1 MKDEEKKNEYP
12 VPSGGTVRTSY
23 ILFLI
28 VMIFM
33 LVFCALFLSSA
44 SAEANYMVGGG
55 VIKGSGEMS
64 SIAIGS
70 ANSGGAYAPVSEGP
84 ENVVAGVGAQASVG
98 RAAVL
103 GAFSKGGEGS
113 VAVGYYADAKQPYTV
128 AVGDASSS
136 TVSGGVAVGWGAVA
150 DRRTSLESG
159 GARVYSPSGA
169 TVEERNAVNATVR
182 GGMGVVSIG
191 DGSSSRQISNVA
203 AGIMDGD
210 AANVAQLKA
219 LENSMS
225 RSVEA
230 AKKENGGKIKAL
242 DDMAVKYDGKD
253 KTSVTFGT
261 RGKPV
266 QLANVAE
273 GYSYYDAANYGQLNR
288 LENVLNYKIETVAK
302 QQAADDRLNVK
313 YDGKD
318 KNSVTLTSAQEGEAV
333 RLTNVADGKIVQYG
347 RDAVNGGQLWTLG
360 SSVAGALGGSF
371 SVGAGG
377 GVTGSFT
384 VDGKEAASVQE
395 AIDQTVDLAKNA
407 KKSEWKLRVNG
418 KETAVRDGDVIAVDE
433 GKNISIAPDANTG
446 VYKVGVVDNPE
457 FASVKA
463 GNVLIGGNGIDMG
476 GTRMTGLADGRVYQG
491 SSDAVTGSQLWD
503 AYRRMDK
510 IDERAK
516 MIGAH
521 AAALSALHPVPYN
534 PYEPTTLS
542 AGFGAYRGE
551 YSAAVGVFHYVREN
565 LLVNTG
571 LALNTGGDLMARAGI
586 SVAVGRGGQRR
597 ASLVRDMTDVQR
609 ELAAMR
615 QTISQ
620 LKKENAQNK
629 ETIRELQK
637 ASHTK

>member
-12 VPSGGTVRTSY
+12 VPSGGAVRTSY
-23 ILFLI
+23 ILFMI

-44 SAEANYMVGGG
+44 SAEASYRAGGG
-55 VIKGSGEMS
+55 TM
-64 SIAIGS
+64 
-70 ANSGGAYAPVSEGP
+70 
-84 ENVVAGVGAQASVG
+84 AG
-98 RAAVL
+98 
-103 GAFSKGGEGS
+103 
-113 VAVGYYADAKQPYTV
+113 DT
-128 AVGDASSS
+128 SSS
-136 TVSGGVAVGWGAVA
+136 S
-150 DRRTSLESG
+150 
-159 GARVYSPSGA
+159 
-169 TVEERNAVNATVR
+169 
-182 GGMGVVSIG
+182 VSIG
-191 DGSSSRQISNVA
+191 AGRRNGASTNGSDCVSIGAAAAAKNNGATAAGAHSASDVEYGVALGAYSEAHRRTVASGHYAPEGASEAEKQAVSNTARAADGKYYGVASIGNNKYTRQLVGVA
-203 AGIMDGD
+203 AGSADTD
-210 AANVAQLKA
+210 AANVSQLKA
-219 LENSMS
+219 LEGVMS

-230 AKKENGGKIKAL
+230 AKNENGGKIKAL
-242 DDMAVKYDGKD
+242 DD
-253 KTSVTFGT
+253 SV
-261 RGKPV
+261 
-266 QLANVAE
+266 
-273 GYSYYDAANYGQLNR
+273 
-288 LENVLNYKIETVAK
+288 
-302 QQAADDRLNVK
+302 VK

-318 KNSVTLTSAQEGEAV
+318 KNSVTLTSAKAGEAV
-333 RLTNVADGKIVQYG
+333 RLTNVADGKIVQSG
-347 RDAVNGGQLWTLG
+347 LDAVNGGQLWTLG
-360 SSVAGALGGSF
+360 NSVAKSFGGSF
-371 SVGAGG
+371 GVGAGG
-377 GVTGSFT
+377 EVTGSFT
-384 VDGKEAASVQE
+384 VDGKEAGSVQE

-418 KETAVRDGDVIAVDE
+418 KETTVRDGDVIAVDE
-433 GKNISIAPDANTG
+433 GKNISIAPDAKTG

-457 FASVKA
+457 FACVKA

-476 GTRMTGLADGRVYQG
+476 GTRMTGLAAGRVYRG
-491 SSDAVTGSQLWD
+491 SSDAVTGGQLWD
-503 AYRRMDK
+503 AYRRIDK

-571 LALNTGGDLMARAGI
+571 LALNTDGDLMARAGI
-586 SVAVGRGGQRR
+586 SVAVGRGGQRQ

-615 QTISQ
+615 QTIAQ

-637 ASHTK
+637 ASHKK

>member
-12 VPSGGTVRTSY
+12 TPSRKSVRESY
-23 ILFLI
+23 LWFIV

-44 SAEANYMVGGG
+44 SAEASYRAGGG
-55 VIKGSGEMS
+55 TTGNDT
-64 SIAIGS
+64 A
-70 ANSGGAYAPVSEGP
+70 
-84 ENVVAGVGAQASVG
+84 
-98 RAAVL
+98 
-103 GAFSKGGEGS
+103 
-113 VAVGYYADAKQPYTV
+113 
-128 AVGDASSS
+128 ASS
-136 TVSGGVAVGWGAVA
+136 
-150 DRRTSLESG
+150 
-159 GARVYSPSGA
+159 
-169 TVEERNAVNATVR
+169 
-182 GGMGVVSIG
+182 VSIG
-191 DGSSSRQISNVA
+191 VSGLNGASTNGSDCVSIGAAAAAKNNGATAAGAHSTANVNYGVALGAYTEAHRQTADGGYYMPEAASEAEKQAVSDTARAADGKYYGVASIGNNEHTRQLVGVA
-203 AGIMDGD
+203 AGSLDTD
-210 AANVAQLKA
+210 AANVSQLKA
-219 LENSMS
+219 LEGSMS

-230 AKKENGGKIKAL
+230 AKNENGGKIKAL

-253 KTSVTFGT
+253 K
-261 RGKPV
+261 
-266 QLANVAE
+266 
-273 GYSYYDAANYGQLNR
+273 
-288 LENVLNYKIETVAK
+288 
-302 QQAADDRLNVK
+302 
-313 YDGKD
+313 
-318 KNSVTLTSAQEGEAV
+318 NSVTLTSAKEGEAV
-333 RLTNVADGKIVQYG
+333 RLTNVADGKIVQSG

-360 SSVAGALGGSF
+360 NSVAKSLGGSF
-371 SVGAGG
+371 GVGAGG

-384 VDGKEAASVQE
+384 VDGKEAGSVQE

-418 KETAVRDGDVIAVDE
+418 KETTVRDGDVIAVDE
-433 GKNISIAPDANTG
+433 GKNISIAPDAKTG

-463 GNVLIGGNGIDMG
+463 GNVLIGRNGIDMG
-476 GTRMTGLADGRVYQG
+476 GTRITGLADGRVYRG
-491 SSDAVTGSQLWD
+491 SSDAVTGGQLWD

-586 SVAVGRGGQRR
+586 SVAVGRGGQRQ

-615 QTISQ
+615 QTIAQ

-629 ETIRELQK
+629 ETISELRK
-637 ASHTK
+637 ASHKK

>member
-1 MKDEEKKNEYP
+1 M
-12 VPSGGTVRTSY
+12 
-23 ILFLI
+23 
-28 VMIFM
+28 
-33 LVFCALFLSSA
+33 
-44 SAEANYMVGGG
+44 
-55 VIKGSGEMS
+55 
-64 SIAIGS
+64 
-70 ANSGGAYAPVSEGP
+70 
-84 ENVVAGVGAQASVG
+84 
-98 RAAVL
+98 
-103 GAFSKGGEGS
+103 
-113 VAVGYYADAKQPYTV
+113 
-128 AVGDASSS
+128 
-136 TVSGGVAVGWGAVA
+136 
-150 DRRTSLESG
+150 
-159 GARVYSPSGA
+159 
-169 TVEERNAVNATVR
+169 
-182 GGMGVVSIG
+182 
-191 DGSSSRQISNVA
+191 
-203 AGIMDGD
+203 
-210 AANVAQLKA
+210 
-219 LENSMS
+219 
-225 RSVEA
+225 EA
-230 AKKENGGKIKAL
+230 AKNENGGKIKAL

-261 RGKPV
+261 RGTPV

-318 KNSVTLTSAQEGEAV
+318 KNIVTLTSAKEGEAV
-333 RLTNVADGKIVQYG
+333 RLTNVADGKIVQSG

-371 SVGAGG
+371 STGAGG

-418 KETAVRDGDVIAVDE
+418 KETTVRDGDVIAVDE
-433 GKNISIAPDANTG
+433 GKNISIAPDAKTG

-463 GNVLIGGNGIDMG
+463 GSVLIGGNGIDMG
-476 GTRMTGLADGRVYQG
+476 GTRMTGLADGRVYRG
-491 SSDAVTGSQLWD
+491 SSDAVTGGQLWD
-503 AYRRMDK
+503 AYRRIDK

-534 PYEPTTLS
+534 PYEPTPLS

-571 LALNTGGDLMARAGI
+571 LALNTDGYLMARAGI
-586 SVAVGRGGQRR
+586 SVAVGRGGQRQ

-609 ELAAMR
+609 ELADMR
-615 QTISQ
+615 QTI
-620 LKKENAQNK
+620 A
-629 ETIRELQK
+629 
-637 ASHTK
+637 

>member
-12 VPSGGTVRTSY
+12 TPSRKSVRVSY
-23 ILFLI
+23 IWFI
-28 VMIFM
+28 VVMIFM

-44 SAEANYMVGGG
+44 SAEASCTAGGG
-55 VIKGSGEMS
+55 TT
-64 SIAIGS
+64 
-70 ANSGGAYAPVSEGP
+70 
-84 ENVVAGVGAQASVG
+84 AG
-98 RAAVL
+98 
-103 GAFSKGGEGS
+103 
-113 VAVGYYADAKQPYTV
+113 DT
-128 AVGDASSS
+128 SSS
-136 TVSGGVAVGWGAVA
+136 S
-150 DRRTSLESG
+150 
-159 GARVYSPSGA
+159 
-169 TVEERNAVNATVR
+169 
-182 GGMGVVSIG
+182 VSIG
-191 DGSSSRQISNVA
+191 AGGLNGASTNGSGCVSIGTAAAAKHNGATTVGAHSVVDVDYGAALGAYTEAHRRTADGGYYMPEAASEAEKQAVSNTARAADGKYYGVASIGNNGHTRQLVGIA
-203 AGIMDGD
+203 AGSLDTD
-210 AANVAQLKA
+210 AANVSQLKA
-219 LENSMS
+219 LEGSIS

-230 AKKENGGKIKAL
+230 AKNENGGKIKAL

-253 KTSVTFGT
+253 K
-261 RGKPV
+261 
-266 QLANVAE
+266 
-273 GYSYYDAANYGQLNR
+273 
-288 LENVLNYKIETVAK
+288 
-302 QQAADDRLNVK
+302 
-313 YDGKD
+313 
-318 KNSVTLTSAQEGEAV
+318 NSVTLTSAKGGEAV
-333 RLTNVADGKIVQYG
+333 RLTNVADGKIVQSG

-360 SSVAGALGGSF
+360 SSVAKSLGGSF
-371 SVGAGG
+371 SAGAGG

-384 VDGKEAASVQE
+384 VDGKEAARVQE

-433 GKNISIAPDANTG
+433 GKNISIAPDAKTG

-463 GNVLIGGNGIDMG
+463 GSVLIGGNGIDMG
-476 GTRMTGLADGRVYQG
+476 GTRMTGLADGRVYRG
-491 SSDAVTGSQLWD
+491 SSDAVTGGQLWD

-609 ELAAMR
+609 ELADMR
-615 QTISQ
+615 QTIAQ

-629 ETIRELQK
+629 ETLRELRK
-637 ASHTK
+637 ASHKK